1 MVEPLAQTVNK
12 TIIFEM
18 EIALCYKFNAPN

>member
-1 MVEPLAQTVNK
+1 MVEPLVQTVNK
-12 TIIFEM
+12 TTAFEM